1 MAVYNKAGTALTS
14 IYDKDGNSLQYAYDK
29 DGNEIFASGD
39 APWTPVPVS
48 YDTNFFIKENWL
60 SNAAIQRDAVKAI
73 YQASEDAIPFFIQT
87 DGHGRYCEGNKG
99 CHNLAEPVMRYIPN
113 IMLGDYGSYYSN
125 GRNAADHIASSAGL
139 VNYLPVMGNHEFMK
153 GGAEGAVIAD
163 LPTLI
168 NSFVPSNGI
177 LGSQTYGYYKILD
190 DTYNIKWLVGQPH
203 VPDSDASK
211 GFTIGFT
218 NDQWEWFIDELEAD
232 DGYDVIVLNHEPFA
246 GTFYN
251 HTDETTVTYIGQNG
265 KVNLSP
271 ILAARKAKTAG
282 TFTDVDGV
290 THSYDFTGCNSDLLC
305 VFHGH
310 IHRILSADKTEHGY
324 PSYIGKAMMN
334 DGDCAYG
341 IIDREG
347 GKLHI
352 YPFSKTSVAEP
363 IVLDL

>member
-153 GGAEGAVIAD
+153 GGAEDATIAD

-218 NDQWEWFIDELEAD
+218 NDQWEWFIGELEAD

-251 HTDETTVTYIGQNG
+251 HTDGTTVTYIGQNG

-290 THSYDFTGCNSDLLC
+290 THTYDFTGCNSDLLC

-310 IHRILSADKTEHGY
+310 IHKILSADKTEHGY
-324 PSYIGKAMMN
+324 PSYIGTAMMN

-352 YPFSKTSVAEP
+352 YPFSKTSVSEP

>member
-1 MAVYNKAGTALTS
+1 MAVYNKSGTALAS
-14 IYDKDGNSLQYAYDK
+14 IYDLSAVSLQYAYDI
-29 DGNEIFASGD
+29 DGVEIFSGD
-39 APWTPVPVS
+39 TPFIPTVLS
-48 YDTNFFIKENWL
+48 YDTNWLITSAWLENAETQR
-60 SNAAIQRDAVKAI
+60 NAVRSI
-73 YQASEDAIPFFIQT
+73 YQESEDAIPFFIQT
-87 DGHGRYCEGNKG
+87 DGHGRYNEGNKG
-99 CHNLAEPVMRYIPN
+99 CHNLTESVMEYIPN
-113 IMLGDYGSYYSN
+113 IMLGDYASYYSDGN
-125 GRNAADHIASSAGL
+125 NPTNHTASSAGL

-153 GGAEGAVIAD
+153 GSAEDATIAD

-168 NSFVPSNGI
+168 ASYVPSNGI
-177 LGSQTYGYYKILD
+177 LGSQTYGYYKVLD
-190 DTYNIKWLVGQPH
+190 DKYNVKWLVGQPH
-203 VPDSDASK
+203 VPDSNASG
-211 GFTIGFT
+211 GFTTGFT

-251 HTDETTVTYIGQNG
+251 HTDETTVTYIGHNG

-282 TFTDVDGV
+282 TFTDVNGV

-324 PSYIGKAMMN
+324 PSYIGTAMMN

-341 IIDREG
+341 IIDRDG

-352 YPFSKTSVAEP
+352 YPFSKTSVGEP